1 MAVVAACPATT
12 VTARATHFAIPRA
25 RRAAFVHRMLTKV
38 PHLCRLVRT
47 RQTRTAA
54 CGDLRHEWFAQGLV
68 RAPHLTTMR
77 GFALIG
83 GLVIAKMLLTA
94 ALPWRRNVSTRDS
107 NVQSTSYT
115 MWASQQRRCA
125 TVSSERST

>member
-1 MAVVAACPATT
+1 
-12 VTARATHFAIPRA
+12 
-25 RRAAFVHRMLTKV
+25 MLTKV

-83 GLVIAKMLLTA
+83 GLVIAKMLAYGRIAMATKRLNPRLERPVHVIHDVGFATA
-94 ALPWRRNVSTRDS
+94 ALRHR
-107 NVQSTSYT
+107 QF
-115 MWASQQRRCA
+115 
-125 TVSSERST
+125 